1 MSVSRHDSSPAL
13 SLKSALAAWHSP
25 CESGETGN
33 THGPVVGAAGPLSR
47 NPRTMLVDAE
57 TIEYWTTKVGQR
69 DWVANTETRTGCG
82 ETEAAA
88 VQDLYELLDSDV
100 VTPWNLALGSK

>member
-13 SLKSALAAWHSP
+13 SLKSALAARHSP
-25 CESGETGN
+25 CESGETGITN
-33 THGPVVGAAGPLSR
+33 GPVVGAAGPLSR
-47 NPRTMLVDAE
+47 KPRTMVVGGESL
-57 TIEYWTTKVGQR
+57 EYWTTKVGEL

-82 ETEAAA
+82 ESEAAA

-100 VTPWNLALGSK
+100 VRPWNLALGSK